1 MSRIINSI
9 RQLFV
14 RVNIKNI
21 LQTFYYDCFKM
32 PIRLMIY
39 PIQGF
44 DDFKR
49 EKQSKSYVSWFY
61 LGMLILTQVIA
72 FNANGFLLNKN
83 DPNDFSILLIF
94 ALTVFPVF
102 VFVVANWATTALM
115 DGKGTMIEIFRS
127 ITYAF
132 FPYVWLGLLATLISN
147 FITLDEVI
155 FFTFIQSLG
164 IILAAYMLF
173 FGMLGIHEYGLL
185 KTIFMFVFTLVAI
198 AVILFIILLFFS
210 LFQQVWAFF
219 KSIYDEFVMR
229 FMIWTL

>member
-1 MSRIINSI
+1 MSRFFKSI
-9 RQLFV
+9 RHLIAKID
-14 RVNIKNI
+14 IKNR

-39 PIQGF
+39 PIQGY

-49 EKQSKSYVSWFY
+49 EKQSRSYVSWFY
-61 LGMLILTQVIA
+61 LGMMILTQVIA

-83 DPNDFSILLIF
+83 DPNDFSIILIF
-94 ALTVFPVF
+94 ALTVFPVI

-115 DGKGTMIEIFRS
+115 DGKGKMVEIFR
-127 ITYAF
+127 IVTYAF
-132 FPYVWLGLLATLISN
+132 FPYVWLGLLATLVSN
-147 FITLDEVI
+147 FITLDEII
-155 FFTFIQSLG
+155 FFTFIQSIG
-164 IILAAYMLF
+164 IILTAYMLF
-173 FGMLGIHEYGLL
+173 FGLLGIHEYGLL
-185 KTIFMFVFTLVAI
+185 KTIFMFLFTLVAI